1 MWCCSY
7 CITRKPSINSC
18 IWCNS
23 IIWRIITGWIWIWWI
38 SWSIIIIWIVIII
51 WGIIIV
57 SISYWLW
64 SWSWSGSWLRW
75 WIRTVY
81 NWCDVILILVKT
93 GEWWWDYMTKDMSLI
108 QRNIRV
114 QICELILCVTQ
125 HSIDRGRNLKN
136 WPLFLDGLFP
146 LYFLPS
152 MTSEWMLVFLY
163 FDDMFVVFWIWYD
176 FEIKCFLFGI
186 GYEQYMLLLLTFCI
200 LNKYKQCLKSDNS
213 SSWNMY
219 TIYIYLEIFRLCFKW
234 NEDNND
240 NVQIWVWLV
249 MQRGF
254 CFKIEI
260 ILILV
265 FHILSIMDRKH
276 TRIECDKNSCY

>member
-1 MWCCSY
+1 MSDDG
-7 CITRKPSINSC
+7 
-18 IWCNS
+18 
-23 IIWRIITGWIWIWWI
+23 IIWRRICHWYK
-38 SWSIIIIWIVIII
+38 
-51 WGIIIV
+51 GIF
-57 SISYWLW
+57 
-64 SWSWSGSWLRW
+64 
-75 WIRTVY
+75 VY
-81 NWCDVILILVKT
+81 KFVMV
-93 GEWWWDYMTKDMSLI
+93 
-108 QRNIRV
+108 
-114 QICELILCVTQ
+114 ILCVTQ

-163 FDDMFVVFWIWYD
+163 FGDMFVVFWIWYD

-234 NEDNND
+234 
-240 NVQIWVWLV
+240 
-249 MQRGF
+249 M
-254 CFKIEI
+254 KI
-260 ILILV
+260 
-265 FHILSIMDRKH
+265 IMIMSRFEFDW
-276 TRIECDKNSCY
+276 